1 MGMALGRL
9 RRPFIIVL
17 LCLLAASPQVMFNI
31 VMISF
36 CLLPFA
42 VIAGVISLPF
52 LKPNRTDTLVLAIA
66 VMSVLGIVGYAVMW
80 VVLFSY
86 KWTAFF

>member
-1 MGMALGRL
+1 MALGRL

-17 LCLLAASPQVMFNI
+17 LCLLAASPQVVFNI
-31 VMISF
+31 VMMSF

-52 LKPNRTDTLVLAIA
+52 LKPNRPGSFVIAIA
-66 VMSVLGIVGYAVMW
+66 VMSVLGIVAYAVMW
-80 VVLFSY
+80 VVLLSY

>member
-9 RRPFIIVL
+9 RRPLIIVL
-17 LCLLAASPQVMFNI
+17 LCLLAASPQVVFNI

-52 LKPNRTDTLVLAIA
+52 VRSNRTDSFVIAIA

-86 KWTAFF
+86 KWPAFF